1 MKKSACLFSAILT
14 LFCLVSCSS
23 NVQDVE
29 IGPYTVS
36 VIEKNVYHIQ
46 DYNTSNPAGETF
58 DAEGNKTHFNNC
70 SDMYLIVGKDKALL
84 IDLSNN
90 VRWADNAAESLRQL
104 VTERIEGKEL
114 TITFTH
120 NHGDHTGMIHAY
132 AEDPDVK
139 FALPETDFTFM
150 ARRFP
155 EVQSFFINEGYVFDL
170 GGFEIETIEVP
181 GHTDGSVVFNLN
193 GRDILFTGDAIGSG
207 HGVWIF
213 NEAAYIKYAAAVPH
227 LISWLE
233 NPENGVNTEKLRI
246 YGGHYWQRDWLPELG
261 DEEMGMDYIRDMQ
274 TLLDE
279 IKSGTA
285 ATEPSNL
292 GREGLDTYFRHG
304 SSIVVWSAEQ
314 AAQYAESFR

>member
-1 MKKSACLFSAILT
+1 MKLFLRLSAILAIVGLAACT
-14 LFCLVSCSS
+14 G
-23 NVQDVE
+23 NVKDVE
-29 IGPYTVS
+29 VGPYTVS
-36 VIEKNVYHIQ
+36 VIEKNIYHIQ

-70 SDMYLIVGKDKALL
+70 SDMYLIVGKEKALL

-90 VRWADNAAESLRQL
+90 IRWADNAAESLRQI
-104 VTERIEGKEL
+104 VAERTEGKEL

-120 NHGDHTGMIHAY
+120 NHGDHVGMVHAY
-132 AEDPDVK
+132 ADDPEVR
-139 FALPETDFTFM
+139 FALPEKDFALM

-155 EVQSFFINEGYVFDL
+155 EAQIHFINEGHVFDL

-181 GHTDGSVVFNLN
+181 GHTDGSVVFNMN

-213 NEAAYIKYAAAVPH
+213 NEAAFIKYAAAVPH

-233 NPENGVNTEKLRI
+233 DPENGVNTERLRI

-261 DEEMGMDYIRDMQ
+261 DNEMGMPYVRDMQ

-279 IKSGTA
+279 IKAGTA

-292 GREGLDTYFRHG
+292 GRPDLDTYFRHG
-304 SSIVVWSAEQ
+304 TAIVVWNSEQ
-314 AAQYAESFR
+314 AKAYSENR

>member
-1 MKKSACLFSAILT
+1 MKQFLRLSAILAIVGLAACT
-14 LFCLVSCSS
+14 G
-23 NVQDVE
+23 NVKDVE
-29 IGPYTVS
+29 VGPYTVS
-36 VIEKNVYHIQ
+36 VIEKNIYHIQ

-70 SDMYLIVGKDKALL
+70 SDMYLIVGKEKALL

-90 VRWADNAAESLRQL
+90 IRWADNAAESLRQI
-104 VTERIEGKEL
+104 VAERTEGKEL

-120 NHGDHTGMIHAY
+120 NHGDHVGMVHAY
-132 AEDPDVK
+132 ADDPEVR
-139 FALPETDFTFM
+139 FALPEKDFALM

-155 EVQSFFINEGYVFDL
+155 EAQIHFINEGHVFDL

-181 GHTDGSVVFNLN
+181 GHTDGSVVFNMN

-213 NEAAYIKYAAAVPH
+213 NEAAFIKYAAAVPH

-233 NPENGVNTEKLRI
+233 DPENGVNTERLRI

-261 DEEMGMDYIRDMQ
+261 DNEMGMPYVRDMQ

-279 IKSGTA
+279 IKAGTA

-292 GREGLDTYFRHG
+292 GRHDLDTYFRHG
-304 SSIVVWSAEQ
+304 TAIVVWNSEQ
-314 AAQYAESFR
+314 AKAYSENR

>member
-1 MKKSACLFSAILT
+1 MKRLLYIITAAIAAVT
-14 LFCLVSCSS
+14 AISCAD
-23 NVQDVE
+23 NAADVE
-29 IGPYTVS
+29 TGPYTIS

-70 SDMYLIVGKDKALL
+70 SDMYLIVGKEKVLL

-90 VRWADNAAESLRQL
+90 IRWADNAAESLRQI
-104 VTERIEGKEL
+104 VAERTEGKEL

-120 NHGDHTGMIHAY
+120 NHGDHVGMVHAY
-132 AEDPDVK
+132 ADDPEVR
-139 FALPETDFTFM
+139 FALPEKDFALM

-155 EVQSFFINEGYVFDL
+155 DAQIHFINEGHVFDL

-181 GHTDGSVVFNLN
+181 GHTDGSVVFNMN

-213 NEAAYIKYAAAVPH
+213 NEAAFIKYAAAVPH

-233 NPENGVNTEKLRI
+233 DPENGVNTERLRI

-261 DEEMGMDYIRDMQ
+261 DNEMGMPYVRDMQ

-279 IKSGTA
+279 IKAGTA

-292 GREGLDTYFRHG
+292 GRHDLDTYFRHG
-304 SSIVVWSAEQ
+304 TAIVVWNSEQ
-314 AAQYAESFR
+314 AKAYSENR

>member
-1 MKKSACLFSAILT
+1 MKQFLRLSAILAIVGLAACT
-14 LFCLVSCSS
+14 G
-23 NVQDVE
+23 NVKDVE
-29 IGPYTVS
+29 VGPYTVS
-36 VIEKNVYHIQ
+36 VIEKNIYHIQ

-70 SDMYLIVGKDKALL
+70 SDMYLIVGKEKALL

-90 VRWADNAAESLRQL
+90 IRWADNAAESLRQI
-104 VTERIEGKEL
+104 VAERTEGKEL

-120 NHGDHTGMIHAY
+120 NHGDHVGMVHAY
-132 AEDPDVK
+132 ADDPEVR
-139 FALPETDFTFM
+139 FALPEKDFALM

-155 EVQSFFINEGYVFDL
+155 EAQIHFINEGHVFDL

-181 GHTDGSVVFNLN
+181 GHTDGSVVFNMN

-213 NEAAYIKYAAAVPH
+213 NEAAFIKYAAAVPH

-233 NPENGVNTEKLRI
+233 DPENGVNTERLRI

-261 DEEMGMDYIRDMQ
+261 DNEMGMPYVRDMQ

-279 IKSGTA
+279 IKAGTA

-292 GREGLDTYFRHG
+292 GRPDLDTYFRHG
-304 SSIVVWSAEQ
+304 TAIVVWNSEQ
-314 AAQYAESFR
+314 AKAYSENR

>member
-1 MKKSACLFSAILT
+1 MKQFLRLSAILAIVGLAACT
-14 LFCLVSCSS
+14 G
-23 NVQDVE
+23 NVKDVE
-29 IGPYTVS
+29 VGPYTVS
-36 VIEKNVYHIQ
+36 VIKKNIYHIQ

-70 SDMYLIVGKDKALL
+70 SDMYLIVGKEKALL

-90 VRWADNAAESLRQL
+90 IRWADNAAESLRQI
-104 VTERIEGKEL
+104 VAERTEGKEL

-120 NHGDHTGMIHAY
+120 NHGDHVGMVHAY
-132 AEDPDVK
+132 ADDPEVR
-139 FALPETDFTFM
+139 FALPEKDFALM

-155 EVQSFFINEGYVFDL
+155 EAQIHFINEGHVFDL

-181 GHTDGSVVFNLN
+181 GHTDGSVVFNMN

-213 NEAAYIKYAAAVPH
+213 NEAAFIKYAAAVPH

-233 NPENGVNTEKLRI
+233 DPENGVNTERLRI

-261 DEEMGMDYIRDMQ
+261 DNEMGMPYVRDMQ

-279 IKSGTA
+279 IKAGTA

-292 GREGLDTYFRHG
+292 GRPDLDTYFRHG
-304 SSIVVWSAEQ
+304 TAIVVWNSEQ
-314 AAQYAESFR
+314 AKAYSENR

>member
-1 MKKSACLFSAILT
+1 MKQFLRLSAILAIVGLAACT
-14 LFCLVSCSS
+14 G
-23 NVQDVE
+23 NVKDVE
-29 IGPYTVS
+29 VGPYTVS
-36 VIEKNVYHIQ
+36 VIEKNIYHIQ

-70 SDMYLIVGKDKALL
+70 SDMYLIVGKEKVLL

-90 VRWADNAAESLRQL
+90 IRWADNAAESLRQI
-104 VTERIEGKEL
+104 VAERTEGKEL

-120 NHGDHTGMIHAY
+120 NHGDHVGMVHAY
-132 AEDPDVK
+132 ADDPEVR
-139 FALPETDFTFM
+139 FALPEKDFALM

-155 EVQSFFINEGYVFDL
+155 DAQIHFINEGHVFDL

-181 GHTDGSVVFNLN
+181 GHTDGSVVFNMN

-213 NEAAYIKYAAAVPH
+213 NEAAFIKYAAAVPH

-233 NPENGVNTEKLRI
+233 DPENGVNTERLRI

-261 DEEMGMDYIRDMQ
+261 DNEMGMPYVRDMQ

-279 IKSGTA
+279 IKAGTA

-292 GREGLDTYFRHG
+292 GRHDLDTYFRHG
-304 SSIVVWSAEQ
+304 TAIVVWNSEQ
-314 AAQYAESFR
+314 AKAYSENR

>member
-1 MKKSACLFSAILT
+1 MKLFLRLSAILAIVGLAACT
-14 LFCLVSCSS
+14 G
-23 NVQDVE
+23 NVKDVE
-29 IGPYTVS
+29 VGPYTVS
-36 VIEKNVYHIQ
+36 VIEKNIYHIQ

-70 SDMYLIVGKDKALL
+70 SDMYLIVGKEKALL

-90 VRWADNAAESLRQL
+90 IRWADNAAESLRQI
-104 VTERIEGKEL
+104 VAERTEGKEL

-120 NHGDHTGMIHAY
+120 NHGDHVGMVHAY
-132 AEDPDVK
+132 ADDPEVR
-139 FALPETDFTFM
+139 FALPEKDFALM

-155 EVQSFFINEGYVFDL
+155 EAQIHFINEGHVFDL
-170 GGFEIETIEVP
+170 GDFEIETIEVP
-181 GHTDGSVVFNLN
+181 GHTDGSVVFNMN

-213 NEAAYIKYAAAVPH
+213 NEAAFIKYAAAVPH

-233 NPENGVNTEKLRI
+233 DPENGVNTERLRI

-261 DEEMGMDYIRDMQ
+261 DNEMGMPYVRDMQ

-279 IKSGTA
+279 IKAGTA

-292 GREGLDTYFRHG
+292 GRPDLDTYFRHG
-304 SSIVVWSAEQ
+304 TAIVVWNSEQ
-314 AAQYAESFR
+314 AKAYSENR